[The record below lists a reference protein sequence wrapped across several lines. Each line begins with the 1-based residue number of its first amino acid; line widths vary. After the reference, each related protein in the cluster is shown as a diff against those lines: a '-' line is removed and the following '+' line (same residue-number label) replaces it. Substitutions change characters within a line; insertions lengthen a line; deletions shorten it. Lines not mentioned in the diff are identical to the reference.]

1 MDLQILETTFFTYLY
16 SDSCESNNSSSD
28 DSVRKNYCKRLMT
41 LYNNF
46 INDPQY
52 LLNTN
57 ETAVHM
63 NCSNNCMIHLKRK
76 KTLSVMIAGAKF
88 SRFALAFTVEIDTT
102 KLSLFSIVR
111 SLPRGYVRKQILK
124 YLLIELLDLCRRSV
138 YEWQQDVY
146 LVLLGVKTLQ
156 CCE

>member
-1 MDLQILETTFFTYLY
+1 
-16 SDSCESNNSSSD
+16 
-28 DSVRKNYCKRLMT
+28 
-41 LYNNF
+41 
-46 INDPQY
+46 
-52 LLNTN
+52 
-57 ETAVHM
+57 M

-138 YEWQQDVY
+138 YE
-146 LVLLGVKTLQ
+146 
-156 CCE
+156 